1 MNLKLYDQLVQ
12 NINHFYHKSLYAC
25 ITKYLSDKEETMMHG
40 LEMGKTVVL
49 QSMPFNNIKQSDTEE
64 LPVLNDVSKNSL

>member
-1 MNLKLYDQLVQ
+1 
-12 NINHFYHKSLYAC
+12 
-25 ITKYLSDKEETMMHG
+25 MMHG
-40 LEMGKTVVL
+40 LEMGKTVLL